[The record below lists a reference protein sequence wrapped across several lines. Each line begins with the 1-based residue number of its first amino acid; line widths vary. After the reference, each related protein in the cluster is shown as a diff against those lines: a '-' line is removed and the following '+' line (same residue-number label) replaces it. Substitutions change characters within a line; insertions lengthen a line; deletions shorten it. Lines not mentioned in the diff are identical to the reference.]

1 MWRALEDHGLPFL
14 RLSDSART
22 GLGCGDGAVLRR
34 FQEDAG
40 APHVLVLS
48 LQRAAAG
55 TNLTAASHVLFVHPM
70 NAETVRTAAAYERQA
85 LARVRRIG
93 QARKEVHV
101 WRFITKQT
109 VEEHIWKLHRSAH
122 QAEAAASADE

>member
-1 MWRALEDHGLPFL
+1 M
-14 RLSDSART
+14 
-22 GLGCGDGAVLRR
+22 
-34 FQEDAG
+34 
-40 APHVLVLS
+40 LVLS

-93 QARKEVHV
+93 QAKQEVHL
-101 WRFITKQT
+101 WRFVTERT
-109 VEEHIWKLHRSAH
+109 VEEHLWRLHRDAP
-122 QAEAAASADE
+122 EDAAAEEAVAGSDAESDGD